1 MCSTLLYSFVKC
13 QETDVTHGK
22 CVCHHGGAIYNLA
35 PLQSTDETD
44 PRFRAKGKHHYVI
57 YYNPCSSFRLGDKCV
72 HDVAVCKAPI
82 NDATHLKIGDQSTA
96 SCGTDTKTGNPQLV
110 YKTADYNETYEHVK
124 VNLICDKTKRSITEA
139 SFVQD
144 PDNVWTYHLTHNC
157 ACANGCPV
165 YSSTTPS
172 TTDSGSDWK
181 HIWEPVSIAAGSV
194 VFVFAVI
201 AVIWLLLLLKRQRY
215 YIPNDN
221 NQEGRHLLGE
231 GDSGIGETTN
241 KFPDSSDGKRSANLR
256 NVSPPL
262 SISSASSCSD
272 ITVSKKDD
280 FNNTKAASV
289 PV

>member
-1 MCSTLLYSFVKC
+1 MTSKCSIISF
-13 QETDVTHGK
+13 
-22 CVCHHGGAIYNLA
+22 
-35 PLQSTDETD
+35 LQLDFISLFD
-44 PRFRAKGKHHYVI
+44 
-57 YYNPCSSFRLGDKCV
+57 
-72 HDVAVCKAPI
+72 
-82 NDATHLKIGDQSTA
+82 
-96 SCGTDTKTGNPQLV
+96 
-110 YKTADYNETYEHVK
+110 
-124 VNLICDKTKRSITEA
+124 RSE
-139 SFVQD
+139 
-144 PDNVWTYHLTHNC
+144 
-157 ACANGCPV
+157 
-165 YSSTTPS
+165 
-172 TTDSGSDWK
+172 DSVPFAGSDWK

-215 YIPNDN
+215 YIPIDN

-231 GDSGIGETTN
+231 GDGGIDETTN

-272 ITVSKKDD
+272 ITVPKKDD